1 MISTE
6 DSKPVF
12 EDITLNDVSVNDEE
26 LKNNVSRDL
35 YKALVVLRT
44 LIDTIMNEHIS
55 YRIAVDT
62 LVMGD
67 VTLTLSNDIA
77 YVYHKYSI
85 EELKMFRGETKTLIV
100 NSVMG
105 LLRNLTVY
113 SYVKPEAF
121 HELQ

>member
-44 LIDTIMNEHIS
+44 LIDTIMNEYIS

-77 YVYHKYSI
+77 YAYHKYSI
-85 EELKMFRGETKTLIV
+85 EELQMFRGETKEIIV

-113 SYVKPEAF
+113 SYVKPEAL